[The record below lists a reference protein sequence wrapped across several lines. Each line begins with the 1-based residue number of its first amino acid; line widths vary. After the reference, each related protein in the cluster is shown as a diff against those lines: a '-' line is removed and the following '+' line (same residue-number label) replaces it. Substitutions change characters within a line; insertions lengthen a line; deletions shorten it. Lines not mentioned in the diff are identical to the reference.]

1 MKAAARWTTWLAGL
15 VVLGLAAAASAND
28 SASELAAGGIVLV
41 KNDIV
46 AMQRED
52 LVLSPAEVR
61 VGYEMRNDS
70 GQPVTLPVAFPL
82 PEVPASTPAGRTT
95 TSGGYNIAMAEPLE
109 ANFIGFG
116 SGPMVAR

>member
-1 MKAAARWTTWLAGL
+1 MSRWICALALTAALASM
-15 VVLGLAAAASAND
+15 VPAVAND